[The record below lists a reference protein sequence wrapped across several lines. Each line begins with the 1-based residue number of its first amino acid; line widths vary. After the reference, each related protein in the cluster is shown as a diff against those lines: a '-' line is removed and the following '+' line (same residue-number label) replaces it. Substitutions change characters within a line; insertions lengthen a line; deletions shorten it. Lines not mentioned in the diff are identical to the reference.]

1 MKLLPNFVQFNRE
14 LLNYAVQNGIIN
26 LSYVQDM
33 IEMKKRK
40 DILKQHPY
48 KIWEGN
54 DGNWYTYV
62 LDEDGKRLKKK
73 RTSQSKIEDFLIEYY
88 TEIERKEKR
97 KDEENKKSEYQFKS
111 YFDLWVKKQISYGVS
126 NNTVSKYESD
136 YKRFFKD
143 TNFET
148 MDIREITEEDITSC
162 IVSNI
167 KKHNLKEKAGKALLG
182 YISGVFH
189 SARIKRK
196 INENPCEYVD
206 KKIFFKF
213 YNKEVTPQE
222 KRIVSNKE
230 AKELLAIIKR
240 DHIDKPEYIPSYAVE
255 LAMFTGMRA
264 GELAGLRWNRILYDK
279 KIIVIDSSEK
289 YDRATKQYYID
300 ETKTHK
306 IRYFPLTNILI
317 DFFKNLR
324 RVQMEYGY
332 MTEFV
337 FSNENG
343 RVHCRVISNCMRN
356 KCIQL
361 GIDVKSISA
370 IRRTVNS
377 KLKCMGVSSPV
388 AASIMGHTEEVNESN
403 YTYDITGMDYK
414 LDIVSK
420 INEEIKNIG

>member
-1 MKLLPNFVQFNRE
+1 M
-14 LLNYAVQNGIIN
+14 LNYAVENGIID

-33 IEMKKRK
+33 IEMKKREE
-40 DILKQHPY
+40 ILENHPY
-48 KIWEGN
+48 EIYQGK
-54 DGNWYTYV
+54 DGKWYTYI
-62 LDEDGKRLKKK
+62 LEQGNKRVKKK
-73 RTSQSKIEDFLIEYY
+73 RTSLSKMEDFLVEYY
-88 TEIERKEKR
+88 TKKERELKQEENQKRKEKA
-97 KDEENKKSEYQFKS
+97 ELEYQFKHNFNS
-111 YFDLWVKKQISYGVS
+111 WVKKQISYGVS
-126 NNTVSKYESD
+126 NNTVVKYEAD

-143 TNFET
+143 STFET
-148 MDIREITEEDITSC
+148 MDIREITEEDITAC
-162 IVSNI
+162 IISNI

-189 SARIKRK
+189 SARLKRK
-196 INENPCEYVD
+196 IEENPCLYVD

-213 YNKEVTPQE
+213 YNKSIISQE
-222 KRIVSNKE
+222 QRIVNDNEMKGLWE
-230 AKELLAIIKR
+230 IVKR
-240 DHIDKPEYIPSYAVE
+240 DHMDKPEYIPSYAVE

-264 GELAGLRWNRILYDK
+264 GELAGLRWDRILYDK
-279 KIIVIDSSEK
+279 KIIVIDRSEK
-289 YDRATKQYYID
+289 YDRITKQYYID

-306 IRYFPLTNILI
+306 IRYFPLTDILI

-356 KCIQL
+356 KCVQI

-377 KLKCMGVSSPV
+377 KIKCMGVSSPV
-388 AASIMGHTEEVNESN
+388 AASIMGHTEEVNETN

>member
-1 MKLLPNFVQFNRE
+1 MLNYDLSRRDM
-14 LLNYAVQNGIIN
+14 LNYAIENGIIN

-54 DGNWYTYV
+54 DGKWYTYV
-62 LDEDGKRLKKK
+62 LDEDGKRVKKK

-97 KDEENKKSEYQFKS
+97 KNEENKKSEYQFKS

-148 MDIREITEEDITSC
+148 MDIREITEEDITAC
-162 IVSNI
+162 VISNI
-167 KKHNLKEKAGKALLG
+167 KKYNLKEKAGKALLG

-189 SARIKRK
+189 SALLKRK
-196 INENPCEYVD
+196 IQENPCIYVD
-206 KKIFFKF
+206 RKIFFKF
-213 YNKEVTPQE
+213 YNKTITPQE
-222 KRIVSNKE
+222 KRVVSNKE
-230 AKELLAIIKR
+230 IKELLDIIKR
-240 DHIDKPEYIPSYAVE
+240 DHMKEPEYIPSYAVE
-255 LAMFTGMRA
+255 LSMFTGMRV
-264 GELAGLRWNRILYDK
+264 GELAGLRWDRILYDK
-279 KIIVIDSSEK
+279 RIIVIDQSEK
-289 YDRATKQYYID
+289 YDRKNKRYYVD
-300 ETKTHK
+300 ATKTHK
-306 IRYFPLTNILI
+306 IRYFPLTDILI
-317 DFFKNLR
+317 SFFRNLH

-332 MTEFV
+332 ITEFV
-337 FSNENG
+337 FSNEGG
-343 RVHCRVISNCMRN
+343 RVHGRVISDWIRN
-356 KCIQL
+356 KCIQA
-361 GIDVKSISA
+361 GMDIKRISSM
-370 IRRTVNS
+370 RRTVNS
-377 KLKCMGVSSPV
+377 KMKCMGVSSAV